1 MEEEIIKAIADNRHT
16 FQAILSDLKQE
27 MVTWKPSEDRWCI
40 LEIVCHL
47 FDEEVE
53 DFRARVNHVLHTP
66 EEPLTSIN
74 PVGWVTLRN
83 YMEQDYQHMLS
94 KFLDARQHS
103 IDWLQA
109 LDSPNWNNTLSNS
122 ELGSMSA
129 RKFLTNWLA
138 HDYHHFRQINQLK
151 YLHLRHHSPEKLDY
165 AGKW

>member
-1 MEEEIIKAIADNRHT
+1 MEQEIIQALAKNRLTFKAV
-16 FQAILSDLKQE
+16 LSDLNPE
-27 MVTWKPSEDRWCI
+27 IVTWKPSDDKWCI

-47 FDEEVE
+47 YDEEVE
-53 DFRARVNHVLHTP
+53 DFRARVSHVLRTP
-66 EEPLTSIN
+66 EEPLRSIN

-83 YMEQDYQHMLS
+83 YMEQDYRQMLN
-94 KFLDARQHS
+94 KFLDARQKS
-103 IDWLQA
+103 IEWLQA
-109 LDSPNWNNTLSNS
+109 LNSPNWDNTLTNP

-151 YLHLRHHSPEKLDY
+151 YLYLKHHSSEMLDY